1 MRRLDEH
8 AQRANREPMR
18 KERMSRVLTVEGVG
32 QGAQKCDSKCSASVC
47 LSDGTEGS
55 YAAPILEN
63 SDVPGLL
70 GLESLKKHRALMDT
84 YNGRLFFIGPGGY
97 QLGLSPGSKV
107 FELEESPSKHWLLP
121 CTEWSQAGTGNGQ
134 TVIRGY
140 RPVGKCLPEESG
152 MSPRMSYST

>member
-1 MRRLDEH
+1 M
-8 AQRANREPMR
+8 
-18 KERMSRVLTVEGVG
+18 
-32 QGAQKCDSKCSASVC
+32 C

-97 QLGLSPGSKV
+97 QLNLSPGSKV

-121 CTEWSQAGTGNGQ
+121 CTEWPQAGTENGQ
-134 TVIRGY
+134 TVIRGIPA
-140 RPVGKCLPEESG
+140 RREIPPGRKRNESKDVVLNVSETNATVEPPPGLDLPHAI
-152 MSPRMSYST
+152 